1 MTDDRR
7 RACSAETAVVGIL
20 VLLDPHLGD
29 GRVADL
35 RRRGVVPLRVLDG
48 GVGVEVPLLTVA
60 EDPFLCCTQSTC
72 RETDKKVRSYNC
84 VER

>member
-1 MTDDRR
+1 M
-7 RACSAETAVVGIL
+7 VGILL

-35 RRRGVVPLRVLDG
+35 RRRGVVPLRVLGG

-60 EDPFLCCTQSTC
+60 EDPLLCCTQS
-72 RETDKKVRSYNC
+72 RETNKVRSNNC